1 MPEWKQWHVLG
12 SGEFPI
18 LEYLSIKNCRK
29 LMVGEMSYCNMI
41 LKELRL
47 EERDISPELLP
58 RACELTVGG
67 CPNLTRSMIP
77 TAPERIS
84 IWRCENLEKNS
95 ELLPSLKKLELW
107 YPEIESSPFLKE
119 DCPAIYKSLLC
130 DGEMEHDG
138 SVEEIKHDGSD
149 EEIEHDGSD
158 EEIEHDGSENL
169 SVKSSLKSN

>member
-1 MPEWKQWHVLG
+1 MREKNDVEKLSLVWSESSTVDNSQTERDTKELPVTGYRGTKFSNWLADPLFLKLVTDEFYGSSSSKKPFNSLEKLEFAKMPEWKQWHVLG
-12 SGEFPI
+12 S
-18 LEYLSIKNCRK
+18 
-29 LMVGEMSYCNMI
+29 VGEMSYCNMI

-95 ELLPSLKKLELW
+95 VACGGPR
-107 YPEIESSPFLKE
+107 
-119 DCPAIYKSLLC
+119 
-130 DGEMEHDG
+130 
-138 SVEEIKHDGSD
+138 
-149 EEIEHDGSD
+149 
-158 EEIEHDGSENL
+158 
-169 SVKSSLKSN
+169 